1 METATPECLATGCAL
16 FHVEHPNAAAI
27 GVGRPTPDRWTTTR
41 TGLQDG
47 DSDRKR
53 RRSRDRRMPGHP
65 QRHVQA
71 ETSNAGSATFHVEHP
86 HAGGTATGDR
96 GTRRR
101 SPADGAERAAI
112 EALAALR
119 QSPPAVAAGA
129 GATGHFTNPLGAGA
143 VLRPR
148 LLAIR

>member
-1 METATPECLATGCAL
+1 M
-16 FHVEHPNAAAI
+16 FHVEHPHAAAI
-27 GVGRPTPDRWTTTR
+27 GAGRPMPDRWTATR
-41 TGLQDG
+41 TGLQDC

-53 RRSRDRRMPGHP
+53 RRSRDRGMPGRP

-71 ETSNAGSATFHVEHP
+71 ETSNAGSAMFHVEHP
-86 HAGGTATGDR
+86 HAGATATGDR

-101 SPADGAERAAI
+101 PPADGAERAAI
-112 EALAALR
+112 EALAASR
-119 QSPPAVAAGA
+119 RSPPAVDAGA
-129 GATGHFTNPLGAGA
+129 GATGHSTNPPGADA